1 MASNKALKYRIRT
14 IPRTLTISSK
24 WMGKREKIICW
35 QVWVKNLFDKELMT

>member
-24 WMGKREKIICW
+24 WMGKREKIICLAG
-35 QVWVKNLFDKELMT
+35 VGKEFI